1 MNMMREGNASDD
13 EDDDDHNDENVQLIL
28 ALSRE
33 TLRPL
38 SGSPQPQ
45 DMWICSEECSSAWY
59 VFILM
64 RKYYNKEIIYFKD
77 SSFMH

>member
-45 DMWICSEECSSAWY
+45 DMWICSEECSSA
-59 VFILM
+59 
-64 RKYYNKEIIYFKD
+64 
-77 SSFMH
+77 

>member
-1 MNMMREGNASDD
+1 MILRREGNASDD
-13 EDDDDHNDENVQLIL
+13 EDDDDHDDENVQLIL

-45 DMWICSEECSSAWY
+45 DM
-59 VFILM
+59 
-64 RKYYNKEIIYFKD
+64 
-77 SSFMH
+77 